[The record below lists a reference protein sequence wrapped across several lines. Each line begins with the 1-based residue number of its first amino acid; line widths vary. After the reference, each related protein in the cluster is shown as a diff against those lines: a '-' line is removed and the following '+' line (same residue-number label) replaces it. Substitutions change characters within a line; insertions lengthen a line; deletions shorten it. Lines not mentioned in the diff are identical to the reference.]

1 MTENITMLPT
11 IIFLG
16 SYFILFTKKKKIIWK
31 LFFEN
36 LKVDVRIPTK
46 IITEKEIMEEVANKF
61 V

>member
-1 MTENITMLPT
+1 MLPT

-16 SYFILFTKKKKIIWK
+16 SYFILFTKKNY
-31 LFFEN
+31 LETFFEN
-36 LKVDVRIPTK
+36 LKIDVRIPTK